1 LKTLTFALLAALA
14 AVGASPA
21 AAATNLIVNGDF
33 ETPAAPSKG
42 FTIFGGGSHGLTG
55 WTVLGPASNAVALLA
70 NDYTE
75 PNVAFESEHGG
86 SALDLSGGGNTGP
99 TAGVSQDVATEIG
112 KAYVLKFW
120 LGNADG
126 NNNYTLPSTLS
137 LAFNDAP
144 ATAFTNANITRRGVN
159 WQEVTVAFR
168 ATTSTTS
175 IIFQNATPRGDAF
188 TGLDNV
194 SLTAGVPEPATWTMM
209 IAGFGFA
216 GAALR
221 RRVRTANVA

>member
-1 LKTLTFALLAALA
+1 MKTSTLAVLAALA

-21 AAATNLIVNGDF
+21 AAATNLIVNGGF
-33 ETPAAPSKG
+33 ETPAAPSKS

-70 NDYTE
+70 DDYTE
-75 PNVAFESEHGG
+75 PNVAFRSQSGD

-112 KAYVLKFW
+112 KSYVLKFW

-126 NNNYTLPSTLS
+126 NNNYTLPSTLT

-144 ATAFTNANITRRGVN
+144 ATAFTNADITRRGVN
-159 WQEVTVAFR
+159 WQEITVGFR
-168 ATTSTTS
+168 ATTST
-175 IIFQNATPRGDAF
+175 TPRGDAF

-194 SLTAGVPEPATWTMM
+194 SFTAAVPEPATWSLM
-209 IAGFGFA
+209 IGGFGVM

-221 RRVRTANVA
+221 RRVRSAIAA